1 MVKDLGEKAK
11 VSLRNIRR
19 DANSIT
25 DKEEKEKVISEDE
38 QKSTRDE
45 VDRLI
50 KSFEKRA
57 GDLVEKK
64 TVEVLEV

>member
-1 MVKDLGEKAK
+1 MKDLGEKAK

-19 DANSIT
+19 DANSMT

-38 QKSTRDE
+38 QKNTRDE

-50 KSFEKRA
+50 KSFEKGRRKLPCPKCFWR
-57 GDLVEKK
+57 LVS
-64 TVEVLEV
+64 